1 MPTEANRV
9 FGGDQTTAV
18 PAYSTV
24 SAVKINGVSATY
36 TIENGLIKIITPVA
50 QGDLEEIVY
59 ESFRPA
65 DVAPDLSVMLAYN
78 PTVETFSADVFAPNG
93 FVLLLGAD
101 GAQLLG
107 ADGAPLYGVA

>member
-9 FGGDQTTAV
+9 FEGDQTTAV

-24 SAVKINGVSATY
+24 SAVKINGVAATY
-36 TIENGLIKIITPVA
+36 TIENGFIKITTPVG

-65 DVAPDLSVMLAYN
+65 DVLPDLSVMLNYRPAI
-78 PTVETFSADVFAPNG
+78 ETFSSDFFAPSG
-93 FVLLLGAD
+93 FTLLLGAD